1 MKINL
6 SLMRVA
12 SWAAG
17 FGVTRLIPGI
27 AQSDAMQ
34 SGTLSDQEKEMYGAV
49 FYSRTATVTMI
60 HEIVTVQENAKTVE
74 NTGVSQLTMLFFLSD
89 GSVGTGFDEE
99 TWGKIPKEYISQLD
113 NGECIELPSFC
124 SQL

>member
-1 MKINL
+1 
-6 SLMRVA
+6 
-12 SWAAG
+12 
-17 FGVTRLIPGI
+17 
-27 AQSDAMQ
+27 
-34 SGTLSDQEKEMYGAV
+34 MYGAV

-113 NGECIELPSFC
+113 NGECIELDCPHSVHNYEYERI
-124 SQL
+124 SQGIIKLLCELA